1 MKQYV
6 CIISIMATFVLWASA
21 QDHQRL
27 FPEKPI
33 TITLSPGEAR
43 SFSLE
48 MKADEYAEI
57 TWLVKDNLSLSFGF
71 LDSSGKAVSVGDSS
85 EEDVVVFIAPKTG
98 KYVFVIRCNE
108 SEEVVGP
115 QRVSLEYS
123 NKFKLPK
130 GSKQKDIRKINGFDV
145 RIMYAPD
152 AGLDY
157 GDNIVLFEK
166 SGILKGILRKSGMG
180 FSFPDN
186 PLEAKTL
193 SAKKQVNLIRNT
205 SDKTGDGIPDV
216 MIEYYSGG
224 AHCCYSTYFFNL
236 GDSIDLIELL
246 HTENTSLGVIGLN
259 PNGGLRFGTSENAFA
274 YWNIYY
280 AGSPMLG
287 VILEFQKG
295 ELRPNFELMKKP
307 APSFAKLKSTARV
320 AARKISNVPYT
331 DVGMDFEEAF
341 WQEMLNLIYSGH
353 EDLAWQYFE
362 LVWPTKKPGKEKFT
376 ADFKEALAESYYGTK
391 TINTSNSMRNGR
403 RLVEKILN
411 GIREQ

>member
-1 MKQYV
+1 MKQ
-6 CIISIMATFVLWASA
+6 ILSLISITLFLVVYTTA
-21 QDHQRL
+21 QDPQVL
-27 FPEKPI
+27 LPEKPI
-33 TITLSPGEAR
+33 TITLSPGESR

-57 TWLVKDNLSLSFGF
+57 EWLAKEDLSLSFGF
-71 LDSSGKAVSVGDSS
+71 LDSSGKAVCVGDS
-85 EEDVVVFIAPKTG
+85 EDDVVVFIAPKAG
-98 KYVFVIRCNE
+98 RYVFVIRYNE
-108 SEEVVGP
+108 SEEVAGP
-115 QRVSLEYS
+115 QRVSLAYS
-123 NKFKLPK
+123 NKFKLPE
-130 GSKQKDIRKINGFDV
+130 GSKQKDIRKINGFDI
-145 RIMYAPD
+145 RIINAPNTD
-152 AGLDY
+152 QDY

-166 SGILKGILRKSGMG
+166 GGILKGILRKGGMG

-193 SAKKQVNLIRNT
+193 SAKKQVNLIRKT
-205 SDKTGDGIPDV
+205 ADKTGDGIPDV

-236 GDSIDLIELL
+236 GDSLDLIELL
-246 HTENTSLGVIGLN
+246 HTDNTSLGVMGLN

-274 YWNIYY
+274 YWNISY

-295 ELRPNFELMKKP
+295 ELRPNFELMKRP

-320 AARKISNVPYT
+320 ATRKISNVPYT
-331 DVGMDFEEAF
+331 EVGMDFEEAF
-341 WQEMLNLIYSGH
+341 WSEMLNLIYSGH

-362 LVWPTKKPGKEKFT
+362 LVWPIDKPGKDKFA

-391 TINTSNSMRNGR
+391 TINTSNSMRNSK
-403 RLVEKILN
+403 RLVEKILSD
-411 GIREQ
+411 IREP